1 MKRPFDNNLEYLA
14 FFFVDIVG
22 LSNPTLS
29 TTTQIVKLNAFN
41 ESISQCKTLMTTPRD
56 KMLFLST
63 GDGMVIGF
71 RNAFEKPLQLA
82 LELHEK
88 LHQYNQNKSPPEKI
102 FTRIGLHIGSIFA
115 VKDVF
120 GIPTGWG
127 PGIILARRV
136 MDLGDENH
144 ILMTS
149 EMAEAFFQLSED
161 YKKIIH
167 PVHNYRI
174 KHDQTLLV
182 YSVHGENFGNPKR
195 PIKGLEV
202 EEKITK
208 LTQETIK
215 KISYDHME
223 INLFLE
229 DPQANL
235 LKCKKTFYFENISD
249 EPIFEVMAGITT
261 GVEKSLFEL
270 NVQAFDENDRQLSI
284 SGINLD
290 TPYRKEFTLK
300 LNSPVYK
307 NEKNKKYSITYEEES
322 NRNYENL
329 FLTNMKNFSL
339 TFNFP
344 TISKLNPKLSIISNQ
359 TNQTLELE
367 PDPEIIKGVRTRI
380 RWTKTDGVSEGSLIR
395 LEW

>member
-1 MKRPFDNNLEYLA
+1 MQSFDSNLEYLA

-29 TTTQIVKLNAFN
+29 TTTQTTKLNVFN
-41 ESISQCKTLMTTPRD
+41 DSISQCKTLKSTPRD

-71 RNAFEKPLQLA
+71 KNALEKPLQLA

-88 LHQYNQNKSPPEKI
+88 LNQYNQDKPSSGKI

-149 EMAEAFFQLSED
+149 EMAESFFQLSED

-167 PVHNYRI
+167 PVHNYKI
-174 KHDQTLLV
+174 KHNQTILV
-182 YSVHGENFGNPKR
+182 YSVHGENFGNSKR
-195 PIKGLEV
+195 PVRGLDI
-202 EEKITK
+202 EEKIAA
-208 LTQETIK
+208 LTQKMTNR
-215 KISYDHME
+215 ISHNQME
-223 INLFLE
+223 INLFLV
-229 DPQANL
+229 DPQTNL
-235 LKCKKTFYFENISD
+235 LKCKKTVQFENISD
-249 EPIFEVMAGITT
+249 EPIFEVIIGINTT
-261 GVEKSLFEL
+261 VEKSLFEL
-270 NVQAFDENDRQLSI
+270 NVQAFDENDKQLSI

-290 TPYRKEFTLK
+290 TPYRKEFSLK
-300 LNSPVYK
+300 LNSPAFK
-307 NEKNKKYSITYEEES
+307 NEKNRKYSIVYEIEEP
-322 NRNYENL
+322 NRNHENS
-329 FLTNMKNFSL
+329 FLTSVKNFL
-339 TFNFP
+339 FTFNFP
-344 TISKLNPKLSIISNQ
+344 TNCKLNPTLNLVSNQ
-359 TNQTLELE
+359 AEQTLELN
-367 PDPEIIKGVRTRI
+367 PDPQNAKGLRTKM
-380 RWTKTDGVSEGSLIR
+380 RWAKTDGISEGSLIQ
-395 LEW
+395 LKW